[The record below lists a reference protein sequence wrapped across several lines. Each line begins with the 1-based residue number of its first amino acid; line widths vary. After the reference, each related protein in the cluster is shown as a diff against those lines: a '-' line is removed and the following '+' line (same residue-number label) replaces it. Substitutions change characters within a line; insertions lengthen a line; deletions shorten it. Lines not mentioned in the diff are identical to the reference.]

1 MAFAGPPPEQGEPL
15 SVTLIIPD
23 EADSERQLAQIA
35 TARRLTHPNL
45 LCIVDGGECAFE
57 GTTLLFVVTE
67 ATGAA
72 LAASIAEAP
81 FGLKEAT
88 ALTEDLLAGLDY
100 IHRQGFVYRNLEPDT
115 VMRAGAH
122 WKLADLSQLHRAGP
136 LEGGATGGP
145 NAPPEASL
153 GSVEPGWDVWALGA
167 TLRAALTEEVRRGP
181 LFGAIIAGCLEA
193 NPAKRLSLGE
203 IRRFLDKGESTPAIV
218 VPKEAPA
225 GERTAPSRPRSR
237 VAVAAIILAAVILA
251 VVLAVAALLREQPA
265 APAKVT
271 PRGSPDRA
279 ASRSVGRPS
288 PFTNK
293 VGTEA
298 KRSPAP
304 QPQTPDLSTNP
315 HSITQPA
322 TTAESG
328 TPSTSLGAEGANV
341 GQANFFA
348 DNLNGKPTASGE
360 VFSNADM
367 TAAHPSLPFGT
378 RLRITNLANG
388 RSVVVRVNDR
398 APLSRH
404 VVIMVTRAAAG
415 QLGFV
420 QAGSAR
426 VRIEP
431 AQ

>member
-1 MAFAGPPPEQGEPL
+1 MLERSWEDLTGQVVQGRYTLRSLASAGSCQAEFVAYAGPPPEQGEPL

-35 TARRLTHPNL
+35 TARRSTHPNL
-45 LCIVDGGECAFE
+45 PCIVDGGECAFE

-67 ATGAA
+67 ATGAT

-115 VMRAGAH
+115 VVRAGAH

-203 IRRFLDKGESTPAIV
+203 IRRFLDKGEINPRHCGAQGGAGRRKDGATPPPLPCSGCGNNTRRSHFGSGAGSGG
-218 VPKEAPA
+218 APEGA
-225 GERTAPSRPRSR
+225 TGRTRQSNASR
-237 VAVAAIILAAVILA
+237 VARPRRIPFGGAAQPVHQQSRNRGEAQSCAATTNPGPQHEPALDHTARDHSRIRNPIDQPGRGGRERWPSQLLCRQSERQTHGEWRGFQQCGYDCRA
-251 VVLAVAALLREQPA
+251 SVLTLWH
-265 APAKVT
+265 
-271 PRGSPDRA
+271 
-279 ASRSVGRPS
+279 
-288 PFTNK
+288 
-293 VGTEA
+293 
-298 KRSPAP
+298 SPAHN
-304 QPQTPDLSTNP
+304 QP
-315 HSITQPA
+315 
-322 TTAESG
+322 
-328 TPSTSLGAEGANV
+328 
-341 GQANFFA
+341 
-348 DNLNGKPTASGE
+348 GE
-360 VFSNADM
+360 
-367 TAAHPSLPFGT
+367 
-378 RLRITNLANG
+378 R
-388 RSVVVRVNDR
+388 
-398 APLSRH
+398 
-404 VVIMVTRAAAG
+404 
-415 QLGFV
+415 
-420 QAGSAR
+420 
-426 VRIEP
+426 
-431 AQ
+431 